1 MPYTVFETI
10 SELLMSKPK
19 GIDPKREAGRH
30 RQTRSLNHIVHADV
44 FSVVKIKMCVI
55 AVNSLCCLT
64 VLGRHT
70 HTHSPPVGLV

>member
-1 MPYTVFETI
+1 
-10 SELLMSKPK
+10 MSKPK

-70 HTHSPPVGLV
+70 HTHTHSPPVGLV